1 MKNEKSQFKS
11 MQFAVGAFLLSGAIP
26 ATAQVA
32 APRLSVPDAGHVL
45 SPPAVPNV
53 STHEAPVVQQQ
64 LELPQNNAATV
75 HFTGVRIVGAQV
87 LDPHK
92 IESVFSSYKDRDV
105 STIALKTALDGVNA
119 LYADAGYPLGRAYIP
134 IQRLKDGVLTVY
146 VVEGYVGK
154 IIVTASDEK
163 TKKLIARMAATLTSE
178 RPLTRAHLER
188 TLLLI
193 QEVPGITLGSKF
205 DNMDPKTGATDL
217 IIAASMRTVAVGFS
231 FNNRA
236 GLNALPVQPY
246 MSATANN
253 LLGLGD
259 QITATTLLSPRPKD
273 YAFYDL
279 AMSSLT
285 TSDGLSGTLDGSW
298 AQALDDVS
306 LRPYDVRSR
315 SAQLSSGLRY
325 PLMRALDESLTVS
338 GRAYYASAVYSLD
351 GPIHAVFAKD
361 KNLVSEVG
369 ADYARAF
376 STDLVLGSTV
386 RFTQGIDSY
395 GGEPHTRL
403 HTIAGFTKFRAENKL
418 VWRPLEMLALNFSA
432 MGQYSPVSLIASE
445 EVAFGGLQYGRG
457 FQASE
462 ISGDSGIGFSFQ
474 PEYTINLSSSW
485 NLTPFALLD
494 YAKAYN
500 KRLEGQPS
508 PELVSSGGG
517 VKIGF
522 GGFATV
528 TLELDKP
535 INRIPLDRR
544 DKSVRFFAGVELGVD
559 KALSLIEE
567 TL

>member
-1 MKNEKSQFKS
+1 
-11 MQFAVGAFLLSGAIP
+11 
-26 ATAQVA
+26 
-32 APRLSVPDAGHVL
+32 
-45 SPPAVPNV
+45 
-53 STHEAPVVQQQ
+53 
-64 LELPQNNAATV
+64 V
-75 HFTGVRIVGAQV
+75 HFTSVRIVGARV
-87 LDPHK
+87 LDARK
-92 IESVFSSYKDRDV
+92 IEDVFSPYKGHDV
-105 STIALKTALDGVNA
+105 STATLKTALDSANA
-119 LYADAGYPLGRAYIP
+119 LYAEAGYPLGRAYIP

-146 VVEGYVGK
+146 VVEGYVRNVL
-154 IIVTASDEK
+154 VTASDEK
-163 TKKLIARMAATLTSE
+163 TKKLVSRMAASLTSE

-188 TLLLI
+188 VLLLI
-193 QEVPGITLGSKF
+193 QEVPGITVGSKF
-205 DNMDPKTGATDL
+205 DNMDPKTGATNL
-217 IIAASMRTVAVGFS
+217 IIAASIRTVAVGFS

-246 MSATANN
+246 ISATANN
-253 LLGLGD
+253 ILGWGD
-259 QITATTLLSPRPKD
+259 QITATALLSPRQKD

-279 AMSSLT
+279 AMSSLI
-285 TSDGLSGTLDGSW
+285 TSDGLSGVLDGSW

-315 SAQLSSGLRY
+315 SAQFSSGLRY
-325 PLMRALDESLTVS
+325 PLMRSLDESLTMA
-338 GRAYYASAVYSLD
+338 GRIYYASAVYSLD
-351 GPIHAVFAKD
+351 GLIHADFAKD
-361 KNLVSEVG
+361 KNLVSEVS

-376 STDLVLGSTV
+376 SNSLALGSTV

-403 HTIAGFTKFRAENKL
+403 HTIAGFTKVRAESRL
-418 VWRPLEMLALNFSA
+418 VWRPLEKLALNFST

-474 PEYTINLSSSW
+474 PEYTIGLTSSW
-485 NLTPFALLD
+485 SLTPFALLD
-494 YAKAYN
+494 YAKSYN
-500 KRLEGQPS
+500 KRFDGQPNA
-508 PELVSSGGG
+508 ELVSSGGG
-517 VKIGF
+517 IKIGF
-522 GGFATV
+522 SDFATV

-559 KALSLIEE
+559 KALSLIGE